1 MPRGTCHNRGSL
13 FGKTAP
19 SHQYHHHHRVS
30 CVRACVPRGT
40 CHNPACGLMLMMVVV
55 VMMMMILMRAPSV
68 SFGVVPL
75 PPSPFP
81 LPPLLLPTWLPTA
94 SFPTHP
100 NRMSKAVGEMRCCWG
115 GIGAASGPDADL
127 NAILKCSGFMP
138 RNGASG
144 PSPERGGPKAP
155 TLQNDS

>member
-40 CHNPACGLMLMMVVV
+40 CHNHACGLMLMVVVV
-55 VMMMMILMRAPSV
+55 VMVMIILMRAPSV

-75 PPSPFP
+75 PPRCEGGNTEGGKVI
-81 LPPLLLPTWLPTA
+81 LNELA
-94 SFPTHP
+94 S
-100 NRMSKAVGEMRCCWG
+100 
-115 GIGAASGPDADL
+115 
-127 NAILKCSGFMP
+127 
-138 RNGASG
+138 
-144 PSPERGGPKAP
+144 
-155 TLQNDS
+155 